1 MEIYTNWIK
10 SIYGYINF
18 WIYLFPVC
26 RSGSIFT
33 YVGTVAYC
41 VYKERKKHPWR
52 Y

>member
-10 SIYGYINF
+10 SIYGNIDL
-18 WIYLFPVC
+18 WIIPFLFIVL
-26 RSGSIFT
+26 IVFFI
-33 YVGTVAYC
+33 YVGIVAYC

>member
-18 WIYLFPVC
+18 GFIRFLPVVLVVFF
-26 RSGSIFT
+26 I